1 METRVEIGDLFVL
14 TLHVLE
20 PQRQRR
26 LLLCTFADLKKPLSS
41 DGFRDRP
48 FYHDRVYLCGQLDS
62 HYYKYCEW
70 RGFPHRS
77 MCSFRDIIW
86 H

>member
-48 FYHDRVYLCGQLDS
+48 FYHDRGFICLGTWTVT
-62 HYYKYCEW
+62 KY
-70 RGFPHRS
+70 RGMAGIPQRMDMQFL
-77 MCSFRDIIW
+77 
-86 H
+86 